1 MAKVV
6 EEKFAHVGIKWLA
19 NENLHRCTGQSL
31 NLIAKTFLGALGQL
45 SDEDYSSFNLLAMR
59 TDDVMSNGSPS
70 VQQASIATP
79 LPKKPVKKKPRPLN
93 EPTLETQ
100 RTMPVEPSEATEVTS
115 VDYTDETIDDIV
127 RQARGSTRLCA
138 IQALRDLGAFILSS
152 PDNRRRFGR
161 AQEATHDPPLLP
173 LSLPFTR
180 WNYIYLMIERGLQL
194 KLSLSAFAAAFA
206 AAQREPA
213 ASPISPAHWEMC
225 EFILPVLRILNTATN
240 ILLSN
245 KVQRH
250 SIFPTLYAVEETL
263 RANNGK
269 GLPTAFRK
277 ATTVGLVQLQ
287 RLRITEMENDVSL
300 ITLILDPHYR
310 DKAMAELKIPPE
322 KIAHVVDCLR
332 LKYAEKQAEL
342 NRCPSASGDTSQEA
356 RSFPGDHSD
365 LTSIYSFLKIPPLV
379 SPIIDYTDSN
389 EVDLYLSDL
398 HEARPSE
405 DIVKYW
411 QVSRHNLLHHTHY
424 INLTGLMA
432 LFVEDDTHK
441 HLPCAWTFGS
451 AVSLNCTIVALH

>member
-1 MAKVV
+1 
-6 EEKFAHVGIKWLA
+6 
-19 NENLHRCTGQSL
+19 
-31 NLIAKTFLGALGQL
+31 
-45 SDEDYSSFNLLAMR
+45 
-59 TDDVMSNGSPS
+59 
-70 VQQASIATP
+70 
-79 LPKKPVKKKPRPLN
+79 
-93 EPTLETQ
+93 
-100 RTMPVEPSEATEVTS
+100 MPVEPSEATKVTS
-115 VDYTDETIDDIV
+115 VNYRDKTIDDIV

-152 PDNRRRFGR
+152 PDNQHQFGR

-194 KLSLSAFAAAFA
+194 KSSLSAFAAS
-206 AAQREPA
+206 QREPA

-240 ILLSN
+240 ILLLN
-245 KVQRH
+245 KVQKH

-287 RLRITEMENDVSL
+287 RLRITKMENNVSL

-310 DKAMAELKIPPE
+310 DKAMAKLKTPPE
-322 KIAHVVDCLR
+322 KIAHAVDCLR
-332 LKYAEKQAEL
+332 LKYTEKQAEL
-342 NRCPSASGDTSQEA
+342 NWCPSASSDTSQEA

-365 LTSIYSFLKIPPLV
+365 LTSIYSFLKIPPLF

-389 EVDLYLSDL
+389 KVDLYLSNL

-411 QVSRHNLLHHTHY
+411 QRMIHTNIFPVLGHLALQY
-424 INLTGLMA
+424 LSIAPLSPSIERFIPMTTDRSLQLTSPEHLVCVGQWLR
-432 LFVEDDTHK
+432 DDLRT
-441 HLPCAWTFGS
+441 
-451 AVSLNCTIVALH
+451 